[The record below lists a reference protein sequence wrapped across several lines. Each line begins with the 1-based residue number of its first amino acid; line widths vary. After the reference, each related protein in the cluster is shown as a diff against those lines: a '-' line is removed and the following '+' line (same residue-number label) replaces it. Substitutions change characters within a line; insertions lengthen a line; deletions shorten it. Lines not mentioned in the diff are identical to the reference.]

1 MGFHAS
7 PKLPPQTVASS
18 GPVTRAL
25 RAMHAADA
33 EHRAEVEAERARIRT
48 LRLAISN
55 RIEADIA
62 LLDTLDAIT
71 EDLEDGGDDEPSLGG
86 PNPIPQSVIAEIT
99 RGLIM
104 FDGLDQRGWACGADD
119 DREFGD
125 DNGIA
130 DPMGLAEQEGR
141 HLAAGGR
148 LRSLRGRS

>member
-1 MGFHAS
+1 MGFHHI
-7 PKLPPQTVASS
+7 PKPPRVVALG

-33 EHRAEVEAERARIRT
+33 EHRAEIEAERARVRA
-48 LRLAISN
+48 LRRAISD

-71 EDLEDGGDDEPSLGG
+71 EDLEDGGDD
-86 PNPIPQSVIAEIT
+86 
-99 RGLIM
+99 
-104 FDGLDQRGWACGADD
+104 

-130 DPMGLAEQEGR
+130 DPLGLAEQECR
-141 HLAAGGR
+141 HVGAGGR
-148 LRSLRGRS
+148 MHGLRGRS